1 MYESFNTTFT
11 QEQTSITNIKNTQ
24 ISEEITQKEK
34 NKHIR
39 DELELIKEKIGKDF
53 DCSKYKYYNKFV
65 KGYFSEYIDEN
76 NFHISLI
83 NELLMRLQKNGRLS
97 NMKSIQNFKENIIK
111 KNFNPEI
118 KKQKNVKEKRNYHDL
133 KNDRVYQIGKI
144 LSSLSLFLYN
154 KLEHFKENL
163 IDKKFN
169 INLFF
174 GESQNELLDVYEFL
188 YRILE
193 IDSYENQEKD
203 KLINIEKELKQFEKD
218 KLFLKQTHDFFG
230 NIKNSKNSKFDN
242 ISDFKIKNLENINS
256 LKRKTP
262 FFPSNLNEIS
272 SISKNIFENNED
284 KNIILSNLNDNK
296 NYDLK
301 IKALGSSSIIENI
314 NNNVMPQSNIN
325 SSFGK
330 SEQDMVPYD
339 DLIYFFNNFL
349 KNLENNKCDQN
360 LDFLTKNNLP
370 VKEYEK
376 MEKMIKINSKLLI
389 KLKKKNLFLA
399 YENKNYLDFI
409 LKILDF
415 FISEENPNIDIK
427 RIFQKLK
434 DKLDIEKR
442 LNLNNKTINKI
453 EDLLKDTKNLGDLK
467 KIITPFDFNAKNL
480 WKSLKSRNKENKN
493 ISQKTNHMKK
503 RVFSFEENNLSKK
516 VDMDLW
522 KVIFVQTSTI
532 EDKLLKK

>member
-1 MYESFNTTFT
+1 
-11 QEQTSITNIKNTQ
+11 
-24 ISEEITQKEK
+24 
-34 NKHIR
+34 
-39 DELELIKEKIGKDF
+39 
-53 DCSKYKYYNKFV
+53 
-65 KGYFSEYIDEN
+65 
-76 NFHISLI
+76 
-83 NELLMRLQKNGRLS
+83 
-97 NMKSIQNFKENIIK
+97 
-111 KNFNPEI
+111 
-118 KKQKNVKEKRNYHDL
+118 
-133 KNDRVYQIGKI
+133 
-144 LSSLSLFLYN
+144 
-154 KLEHFKENL
+154 
-163 IDKKFN
+163 
-169 INLFF
+169 
-174 GESQNELLDVYEFL
+174 
-188 YRILE
+188 
-193 IDSYENQEKD
+193 
-203 KLINIEKELKQFEKD
+203 
-218 KLFLKQTHDFFG
+218 
-230 NIKNSKNSKFDN
+230 
-242 ISDFKIKNLENINS
+242 
-256 LKRKTP
+256 
-262 FFPSNLNEIS
+262 
-272 SISKNIFENNED
+272 
-284 KNIILSNLNDNK
+284 
-296 NYDLK
+296 
-301 IKALGSSSIIENI
+301 
-314 NNNVMPQSNIN
+314 MPQSNIN